1 MVDRQTDRLQLV
13 PIGPQ
18 HADDLWRLHQDEWVA
33 TWNAGTWTKQEAAT
47 FAEACGRAWAADGV
61 SKWIAYERSTGNLVG
76 RGGLSRMPAN
86 APVTRQIDRLLRD
99 PRWHT
104 NPLEVGWA
112 IITRYRRLGI
122 ATEVGR
128 AALAMARDELTA
140 SRVISFTER
149 HNIAS
154 RGVMEKLGMNFV
166 GEIHARGLVE
176 GQTEEADD
184 APFAVY
190 ATAEL

>member
-1 MVDRQTDRLQLV
+1 
-13 PIGPQ
+13 
-18 HADDLWRLHQDEWVA
+18 
-33 TWNAGTWTKQEAAT
+33 
-47 FAEACGRAWAADGV
+47 
-61 SKWIAYERSTGNLVG
+61 
-76 RGGLSRMPAN
+76 MPAN

-154 RGVMEKLGMNFV
+154 RGVMEKLDMNFV

-176 GQTEEADD
+176 GQTEEAND

-190 ATAEL
+190 ATLVR

>member
-1 MVDRQTDRLQLV
+1 M
-13 PIGPQ
+13 
-18 HADDLWRLHQDEWVA
+18 
-33 TWNAGTWTKQEAAT
+33 
-47 FAEACGRAWAADGV
+47 
-61 SKWIAYERSTGNLVG
+61 
-76 RGGLSRMPAN
+76 AN
-86 APVTRQIDRLLRD
+86 RD
-99 PRWHT
+99 PPWHA

-112 IITRYRRLGI
+112 IITPYRRLGI

-128 AALAMARDELTA
+128 AGLAMARDELAA

-149 HNIAS
+149 HNTAS

-166 GEIHARGLVE
+166 GEIYARGLVE
-176 GQTEEADD
+176 GQTEERDD